1 MFSNC
6 SGAGVPAEQP
16 MKKQLDGSS
25 SHFDQ
30 ETWRQIL
37 TAAKELFFAKGYKG
51 VSMKEIADAV
61 QVTPA
66 ALYYHFPKG
75 KEDLFTK
82 MIQTLF
88 VEEGVAGLDQVLET
102 TPDLRE
108 RLNLFTAFLLMIP
121 IDEQLTMLL
130 RDAREHIKDPE
141 SQRIILSLRDRI
153 KQQVMGLF
161 QAARDAGGSRRASRG
176 RVRRRT
182 RSPCCLTALRLP
194 HNDTSPDSFH
204 ALRRG
209 RKEMLHVMK
218 RCLSFLPYK
227 RRAHGGDHDPLP

>member
-1 MFSNC
+1 
-6 SGAGVPAEQP
+6 
-16 MKKQLDGSS
+16 MKKHLDGPS

-88 VEEGVAGLDQVLET
+88 VDEGVAGIDQILGT
-102 TPDLRE
+102 TRDLRE
-108 RLNLFTAFLLMIP
+108 RLNLFTASLLTLP
-121 IDEQLTMLL
+121 IDEQFTMLL

-141 SQRIILSLRDRI
+141 NQRVILSLRDRI
-153 KQQVMGLF
+153 KQQATGLF
-161 QAARDAGGSRRASRG
+161 QAAGDAGEIRTDIPITVLVGLYMGMLRELKSTHGSRQVSQLVTVLLDGIASPAQRNQ
-176 RVRRRT
+176 
-182 RSPCCLTALRLP
+182 
-194 HNDTSPDSFH
+194 H
-204 ALRRG
+204 
-209 RKEMLHVMK
+209 
-218 RCLSFLPYK
+218 
-227 RRAHGGDHDPLP
+227 